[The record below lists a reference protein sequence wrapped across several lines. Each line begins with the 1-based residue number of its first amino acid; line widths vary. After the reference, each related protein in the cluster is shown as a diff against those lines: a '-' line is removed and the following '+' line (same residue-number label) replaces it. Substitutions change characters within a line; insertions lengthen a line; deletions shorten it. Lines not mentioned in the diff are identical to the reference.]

1 MLTKINI
8 MILHTRHHPV
18 DCKDGADVHYHT
30 NHDTENVA
38 TDVAE
43 DGVVFV
49 HHVFRVVLEDR
60 ATTV

>member
-1 MLTKINI
+1 

-38 TDVAE
+38 TDVAK